1 MMVMKWTEEMDAQ
14 LLELRGKGINLT
26 QIGKIMGMTKNS
38 IVGRNSRLV
47 KLGKVSPIPKPRAQ
61 ARPKP
66 IKQVRPKPVKQIILK
81 VIEPP
86 KPKKPS
92 KPPIIDAHPAYDH
105 LTGKWFLDTPRIEA
119 GTIAELIKKLPEGS
133 TIKDYKNK
141 VA

>member
-1 MMVMKWTEEMDAQ
+1 MRWTEDMDAK
-14 LLELRGKGINLT
+14 LIELRGKGINLT
-26 QIGKIMGMTKNS
+26 QIGKMMRMTKNS

-47 KLGKVSPIPKPRAQ
+47 KLGKVSPIPKPIA
-61 ARPKP
+61 
-66 IKQVRPKPVKQIILK
+66 QVRPKPVKQIILK
-81 VIEPP
+81 VPEPP

-105 LTGKWFLDTPRIEA
+105 QAGKWFLDTPRIEA

-133 TIKDYKNK
+133 TIKDHKK

>member
-47 KLGKVSPIPKPRAQ
+47 KCGKVPPIPKPIA
-61 ARPKP
+61 
-66 IKQVRPKPVKQIILK
+66 QVRPVKQIKPVKQIILK

-86 KPKKPS
+86 KPKKPN
-92 KPPIIDAHPAYDH
+92 KPPIIDAHPANDH
-105 LTGKWFLDTPRIEA
+105 LTGKWFLDTPRVEA
-119 GTIAELIKKLPEGS
+119 GTIAELIKKLPDGS

>member
-1 MMVMKWTEEMDAQ
+1 MRQHKWTEEMDAQ
-14 LLELRGKGINLT
+14 LLELRGKGIKLT

-47 KLGKVSPIPKPRAQ
+47 KCGKVSPL
-61 ARPKP
+61 
-66 IKQVRPKPVKQIILK
+66 PKPVKQIILK
-81 VIEPP
+81 VLEPP

-105 LTGKWFLDTPRIEA
+105 LTGKWFLDTPRVEA
-119 GTIAELIKKLPEGS
+119 GTIAELIKKLPDGS